1 MRKLEKTTPKIG
13 LKWCASCFFVKLFN
27 LKVLGYQGPK
37 VSSLKVVDIIEILH
51 AVVMVDIVDV
61 VDIDLVDI
69 VEIIDN
75 IETAEIGNIFVIVD
89 MKEAI
94 WNKARL

>member
-1 MRKLEKTTPKIG
+1 MVFSDALAVFCQAVQSQG
-13 LKWCASCFFVKLFN
+13 LRVSRSKSF
-27 LKVLGYQGPK
+27 
-37 VSSLKVVDIIEILH
+37 SSLKVVLGSQKIVDIIEILH

-61 VDIDLVDI
+61 VDIDI

>member
-1 MRKLEKTTPKIG
+1 MVFSDALAVFCQAVQSQG
-13 LKWCASCFFVKLFN
+13 LRVSRSKSF
-27 LKVLGYQGPK
+27 
-37 VSSLKVVDIIEILH
+37 SSLKVVLGSQKIVDIFEIVH